1 MATNK
6 NNTIREID
14 NGKGYFNL
22 TMDDFPDGTVDNP
35 VDLLLRA
42 DNGTDISRLLFFI
55 RSPGLIGGDEHL
67 QWAACADPIA
77 VEAIKYYHAHHQNRE
92 WIAHRHPSTRGTQRH
107 INMAILAECYGEVI
121 REDGTYFVSNMEHA
135 HEFLS
140 LVDRGANGGICGDD
154 MTLISYTGRT
164 IDVQGIDNHELPQL
178 KLCSCGGTVRTQR
191 GTAILI
197 FNQYA
202 FHGRGKSI
210 HSSLQMED
218 NKIQVNDRCSV
229 NQGHQSL
236 ITVDGYAIPLDFRN
250 GLAYLNIRP
259 FTKDE
264 WSELPHVIMTRDV
277 LWRPSK
283 YDSRPSRNESWFD
296 DQNNPYPLHPG
307 FDFSGD
313 LIETNISETL
323 TPSILSQ
330 LRRDGPILENLNA
343 CIHETT
349 PVPIDAEANRRFFLN
364 QPTRVVRHTLDST
377 TQYVPSMPSQREI
390 RDTQR
395 NQYPANNV
403 NRRHEGVATDTIYC
417 DVTAWG
423 GHTAAQIFAGKQSK
437 YISVAGCSTDADF
450 ARTLNDEIRKRGA
463 MDTLISDR
471 AQAEVSER
479 VKDILRTFVIKD
491 WQSEPH
497 HQQQNYSERAYQDV
511 KRHTNWVMN
520 WSGCPLEAWLHV
532 VEYVIFIM
540 NRTARKGLGW
550 RTPYEALC
558 GQTPDISVL
567 MHFVF
572 WEKCIIKN
580 YQTDGKNFPSQ
591 SNELVVRFVGYS
603 TSVGHSLTF
612 KVYNEETRSLLYRSC
627 VKKITN
633 ELDINRKAGCDDD
646 DLPDI
651 NDDDD
656 LPDIND
662 SSTPERVRFGSD
674 NTGKFAG
681 FDPEKIIGKSILMPT
696 GEDGT
701 INRGKVTDY
710 MEEYEGQLEKDP
722 DRTKFKVEVG
732 PEKFEEFVAWNE
744 ICNFIEEQSQNDNN
758 TWNFR
763 NILDHRDMGKGRRNF
778 RASKGGR
785 LADHQVLIEWES
797 GERSWEPISEIYRT
811 APHHLADYAMQHDL
825 IDKWECKSI
834 KIRTLAEKS
843 KMMLRLVQRTKL
855 TSHAATPTYMYGVQV
870 PRSHRDAM
878 EMDTKNDNELWSTS
892 ERVELGQLEEYEVFE
907 DLGHKSDPT
916 ARAPEGYK
924 RIPYHMVFAV
934 KHDGR
939 RKSRL
944 VAGGH
949 LTEVPTE
956 SVYSS
961 VVSLRGVRIV
971 IFLAELNELK
981 IWQTDVGNAYLEA
994 KTDEK
999 VYVIAG
1005 PEFGEKEGHVFV
1017 IKKALY
1023 GLKSSGL
1030 RWHERFADILRSMK
1044 FFPCKAEPDIW
1055 IRDMDD
1061 HYEYIAVY
1069 TDDLTIASRNPQSI
1083 IDVLEA
1089 KPNNLKLKGTG
1100 ELEFLLGCDYLR
1112 EDDGT
1117 LMMVPKRYVVR
1128 MVDTYERLFG
1138 EKPKQIYRSPLEP
1151 NDRPELDTTE
1161 LLDAERIRIYQ
1172 SLIGSAQWIV
1182 QLGRF
1187 DISVHIMTLSS
1198 FRIAPR
1204 VGHLNRIKRIISY
1217 LSRFRS
1223 GAIRIRTDKP
1233 DLSAYTTLEY
1243 DWSNSPYAGA
1253 REEVPSNV
1261 PIPKGKSIKMWT
1273 FADANLMHDALSGKA
1288 VTAILHFFNKTPID
1302 WYSKRQNT
1310 VNTATYGA
1318 EGDAARTAIEQ
1329 IRSNKLTL
1337 MYLGVPIDGPALLLG
1352 DNKTIVENTTTPHG
1366 KLHKRHLML
1375 SYHYVREA
1383 VASGSYKYA
1392 FVNGKDNL
1400 SDVLSKHWAHNDVW
1414 HLLQAVLFLPNPK
1427 SRSEEETSEPE
1438 SPHG

>member
-1 MATNK
+1 MANNIN
-6 NNTIREID
+6 NNTIRECD
-14 NGKGYFNL
+14 NDKGLANL
-22 TMDDFPDGTVDNP
+22 TMDDVLNGTIDNTIN
-35 VDLLLRA
+35 LLLRA
-42 DNGTDISRLLFFI
+42 GNRTDLDKLLFFI
-55 RSPGLIGGDEHL
+55 QSPGLIGSDDFL
-67 QWAACADPIA
+67 QWASHADPTA
-77 VEAIKYYHAHHQNRE
+77 VVTLQHYHHHLQNNDRTNP
-92 WIAHRHPSTRGTQRH
+92 IHTSTNGNRLN
-107 INMAILAECYGEVI
+107 INMATLAECYGEMI
-121 REDGTYFVSNMEHA
+121 HGDSTYFISSMEHL

-178 KLCSCGGTVRTQR
+178 KLCSCGGVVRTQR
-191 GTAILI
+191 GPAILI

-210 HSSLQMED
+210 HSSLQLED
-218 NKIQVNDRCSV
+218 NKIQVNDRCSI

-236 ITVDGYAIPLDFRN
+236 ATLDGYAIPLDFKN

-259 FTKDE
+259 FTKEE
-264 WSELPHVIMTRDV
+264 WNELPHVVMTRDIV
-277 LWRPSK
+277 WKPSK
-283 YDSRPSRNESWFD
+283 YDSRPSRDKSWFD
-296 DQNNPYPLHPG
+296 GRNNPYPLHPG

-313 LIETNISETL
+313 LIETNVSETL
-323 TPSILSQ
+323 TPSVLTQ
-330 LRRDGPILENLNA
+330 LRREGPILQDLNA
-343 CIHETT
+343 GLHETT
-349 PVPIDAEANRRFFLN
+349 PVPIDVEANRQYFLN
-364 QPTRVVRHTLDST
+364 QPGRVVQHTLEAT
-377 TQYVPSMPSQREI
+377 TQHVPTLPSHRRI
-390 RDTQR
+390 RDTHRSQF
-395 NQYPANNV
+395 PANNV
-403 NRRHEGVATDTIYC
+403 ERRHEPVATDTVWC
-417 DVTAWG
+417 DVTSWG
-423 GHTAAQIFAGKQSK
+423 GHSAAQIFCGKQSM
-437 YISVAGCSTDADF
+437 YISVKGCSTDAEF
-450 ARTLNDEIRKRGA
+450 ANILNDEIRERGA
-463 MDTLISDR
+463 MDILISDR
-471 AQAEVSER
+471 AQAEISNR
-479 VKDILRTFVIKD
+479 VKDILRTYVIKD

-497 HQQQNYSERAYQDV
+497 QQQQNFSERAYQDV

-520 WSGCPLEAWLHV
+520 WSGCPLEAWLLV
-532 VEYVIFIM
+532 VEYVVFIM
-540 NRTARKGLGW
+540 NRTARKKLGW

-572 WEKCIIKN
+572 WEKCLIKN

-591 SNELVVRFVGYS
+591 SDEIVVRFVGFS
-603 TSVGHSLTF
+603 NTVGHSLTF
-612 KVYNEETRSLLYRSC
+612 IVYNEKTGALLYRSC
-627 VKKITN
+627 VKKMNN
-633 ELDINRKAGCDDD
+633 ERDINRKADDD
-646 DLPDI
+646 APDFPDI
-651 NDDDD
+651 DD
-656 LPDIND
+656 PSI
-662 SSTPERVRFGSD
+662 PERVRFGSD
-674 NTGKFAG
+674 NTGKYAG
-681 FDPEKIIGKSILMPT
+681 FNPESIIGKSILMPT
-696 GEDGT
+696 KEDGT
-701 INRGKVTDY
+701 IDRAEIVDY
-710 MEEYEGQLEKDP
+710 TEEYEGQLEENP
-722 DRTKFKVEVG
+722 ERIEFKVKVG
-732 PEKFEEFVAWNE
+732 PQRFDEYVAWNE

-763 NILDHRDMGKGRRNF
+763 NILDHRDQHKGRRNP
-778 RASKGGR
+778 RARSGGR
-785 LADHQVLIEWES
+785 LADYQVLIEWES
-797 GERSWEPISEIYRT
+797 GERTWEPISQIYKS
-811 APHHLADYAMQHDL
+811 APTHLADYAMQHDL
-825 IDKWECKSI
+825 INKWECKSI
-834 KIRTLAEKS
+834 KLKELAEKS
-843 KMMLRLVQRTKL
+843 KNMLRLIHRVKI
-855 TSHAATPTYMYGVQV
+855 TSHAGTPVYMYGVQV
-870 PRSHRDAM
+870 PRSHREAM
-878 EMDTKNDNELWSTS
+878 EMDMKNRDRLWSNS
-892 ERVELGQLEEYEVFE
+892 EGLELEQLEEYEVFE
-907 DLGHKSDPT
+907 DLGHESNPT
-916 ARAPEGYK
+916 ARAPKGYK
-924 RIPYHMVFAV
+924 KISYHMVFAV

-971 IFLAELNELK
+971 IFLAELNGLK

-1005 PEFGEKEGHVFV
+1005 PEFGEKEGHVFI

-1030 RWHERFADILRSMK
+1030 RWHERFADILRNMK

-1069 TDDLTIASRNPQSI
+1069 TDDLTIASRNPQAI
-1083 IDVLEA
+1083 IDVLKA

-1100 ELEFLLGCDYLR
+1100 ELNFLLGCDYFR

-1117 LMMVPKRYVVR
+1117 LMQVPRRYVVR
-1128 MVDTYERLFG
+1128 MVETYERLFG
-1138 EKPKQIYRSPLEP
+1138 EKPKQVYRSPLEQ
-1151 NDRPELDTTE
+1151 NDRPELDETE
-1161 LLDAERIRIYQ
+1161 LLDAQGIRIYQ

-1204 VGHLNRIKRIISY
+1204 IGHLNRIKRVIGY

-1233 DLSAYTTLEY
+1233 DLSKYKTLDY

-1261 PIPKGKSIKMWT
+1261 PVPKGKSVKMWS

-1288 VTAILHFFNKTPID
+1288 VTAILHFFNQTPID
-1302 WYSKRQNT
+1302 WFSKKQST

-1329 IRSNKLTL
+1329 QRSNKLTL

-1352 DNKTIVENTTTPHG
+1352 DNKTIVDNTTTPHG

-1375 SYHYVREA
+1375 SYHYVRESI
-1383 VASGSYKYA
+1383 ASGSYKYA
-1392 FVNGKDNL
+1392 FVSGKDNL
-1400 SDVLSKHWAHNDVW
+1400 SDILSKHWSYNDVW
-1414 HLLQAVLFLPNPK
+1414 PLLQSVLFLPKLK
-1427 SRSEEETSEPE
+1427 SRSKEEPDTKNPQE
-1438 SPHG
+1438 